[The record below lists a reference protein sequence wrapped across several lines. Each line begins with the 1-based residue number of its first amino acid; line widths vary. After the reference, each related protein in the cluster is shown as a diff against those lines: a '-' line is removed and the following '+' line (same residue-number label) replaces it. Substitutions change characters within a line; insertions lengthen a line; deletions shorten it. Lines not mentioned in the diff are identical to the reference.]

1 MKVIHLKHV
10 YTIVSQTRSCHRM
23 EEILFMS
30 LWFFTFLTYKPL
42 KQVYVY
48 LPLVGTG
55 KVLLWTW
62 AVRNLKQRSIS
73 SLSIEGLL
81 VAWRIWGV
89 QDFTQK
95 KRKKKGTFQRSQKI
109 SVSILMLLI
118 IFKYLT
124 ACFKLVH
131 PYKMVSL
138 RLLTITEMRTI
149 LLKYWAPQKTWT
161 LIMKNTHLLTTAQF
175 KSIRV
180 ITLHYKKILSG
191 IRVTVC
197 NNTVLYGSL

>member
-1 MKVIHLKHV
+1 MLEL

-42 KQVYVY
+42 KQVNVY

-62 AVRNLKQRSIS
+62 TVRILKQRAIIP
-73 SLSIEGLL
+73 SLSVEGLL
-81 VAWRIWGV
+81 VAWRIQNV

-95 KRKKKGTFQRSQKI
+95 KKKRPFREVRKY
-109 SVSILMLLI
+109 VSILMLLI

-138 RLLTITEMRTI
+138 SLLTSTETKVI
-149 LLKYWAPQKTWT
+149 FLKCWAPEKHDHRLW
-161 LIMKNTHLLTTAQF
+161 
-175 KSIRV
+175 
-180 ITLHYKKILSG
+180 KIHIYWQQLSSK
-191 IRVTVC
+191 VSV
-197 NNTVLYGSL
+197 

>member
-1 MKVIHLKHV
+1 MRRGNWKWKNANWFPGFETLYYIISVFVCHAASWIIKEENIKNVYLGWKLYIWNMLEL

-23 EEILFMS
+23 EEMLFMS

-42 KQVYVY
+42 KQVNVY

-95 KRKKKGTFQRSQKI
+95 KKKKKKGPFRE
-109 SVSILMLLI
+109 VR
-118 IFKYLT
+118 KYL
-124 ACFKLVH
+124 F
-131 PYKMVSL
+131 
-138 RLLTITEMRTI
+138 
-149 LLKYWAPQKTWT
+149 
-161 LIMKNTHLLTTAQF
+161 
-175 KSIRV
+175 
-180 ITLHYKKILSG
+180 LS
-191 IRVTVC
+191 
-197 NNTVLYGSL
+197 

>member
-1 MKVIHLKHV
+1 MLEL

-42 KQVYVY
+42 KQVNVY

-124 ACFKLVH
+124 ACFKLAH
-131 PYKMVSL
+131 PYKMVKIL
-138 RLLTITEMRTI
+138 NLGLLTITEMKVI
-149 LLKYWAPQKTWT
+149 FLKCWAPQKHDHW
-161 LIMKNTHLLTTAQF
+161 LW
-175 KSIRV
+175 
-180 ITLHYKKILSG
+180 KIHIYWQQLSSK
-191 IRVTVC
+191 VSV
-197 NNTVLYGSL
+197 